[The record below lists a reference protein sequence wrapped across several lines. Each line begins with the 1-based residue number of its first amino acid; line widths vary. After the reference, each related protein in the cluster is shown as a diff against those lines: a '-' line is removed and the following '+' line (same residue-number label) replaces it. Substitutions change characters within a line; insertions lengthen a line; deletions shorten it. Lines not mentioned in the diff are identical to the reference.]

1 MPRPF
6 RSLSPGDSAVHTVRR
21 WITGTFTGRALLTG
35 ALIKLVAALLRV
47 FRPESAI
54 VESVDTAGDLAL
66 IAGAVLLAYGV
77 FAEGRELFLWRVR
90 SKLTVS
96 YIFIGV
102 VPVLLVIVLFLTTG
116 ALLFLNVSQYVAR
129 ESVRAVV
136 DQAAFLA
143 ESAAVGLQS
152 GNAAELRE
160 RLMRRQAG
168 AVKAFPYVSYAV
180 VPASRSKWR
189 FSARKCFS
197 HPCHSSQA
205 SAKVTRNCIVNPAS
219 NPSAREPKA
228 SDSRS
233 MLKADWWNMPST
245 RKWTM

>member
-160 RLMRRQAG
+160 RLRRCRVWERRVRG
-168 AVKAFPYVSYAV
+168 PGSVLIRILGLGDLLDRGGVDHEPEDPYEY
-180 VPASRSKWR
+180 
-189 FSARKCFS
+189 
-197 HPCHSSQA
+197 
-205 SAKVTRNCIVNPAS
+205 
-219 NPSAREPKA
+219 
-228 SDSRS
+228 
-233 MLKADWWNMPST
+233 
-245 RKWTM
+245 